1 MELWLV
7 IIHEV
12 KKKVHNKSL
21 TLSLQEL
28 SQEKKHTLELLRE
41 RGQDVT
47 ETGSDR
53 RASLD
58 SQYPEVQLQG
68 NLRQIEEQ
76 MNSLLKEKEQA
87 EERWE
92 NLLKKK
98 VSLQNI

>member
-1 MELWLV
+1 MKFWVV
-7 IIHEV
+7 INHEV
-12 KKKVHNKSL
+12 KKVHNKSL

-28 SQEKKHTLELLRE
+28 SQEKKRTLELLRE

-68 NLRQIEEQ
+68 NLQQIEEQ

-87 EERWE
+87 EER
-92 NLLKKK
+92 
-98 VSLQNI
+98 